1 MTRTYTTF
9 ADGASGRVALGHH
22 DSLDDAVA
30 QAEDLAGQHG
40 LRYRDFALTK
50 VKDKHAQA
58 NAARIVVTDP
68 DGHDVFTTHVR
79 YR

>member
-1 MTRTYTTF
+1 MVKFTTY

-22 DSLDDAVA
+22 ETVDEAVA

-40 LRYRDFALTK
+40 LRYRDFALTA
-50 VKDKHAQA
+50 VKDKHALD
-58 NAARIVVTDP
+58 NATQVVVTDP
-68 DGHDVFTTHVR
+68 DGRDVFTTHMR